1 MKRSGFLFLFFVF
14 FGLAVN
20 AYAISLWEAREA
32 SGKTSFFVDRRAHR
46 VGDIITVRITEVSTA
61 ETNAD
66 TNTKRESSIKDEVKS
81 WIKLVLNGLGIIP
94 DIKASKVSHNLLPK
108 IETTASHEYKSKGKT
123 TRSQKLTASITAK
136 IVAVLPNGNY
146 VIEGQRSVLVNGE
159 RQEIT
164 LTGEVRPDDI
174 DGDNTVLSSKIANA
188 KIHYKGTG
196 TVGDKQNKGIM
207 EWIFDLAWLF

>member
-1 MKRSGFLFLFFVF
+1 MKKLGALFILFVLL
-14 FGLAVN
+14 GPSMDGYAV
-20 AYAISLWEAREA
+20 SLWQAREA
-32 SGKTSFFVDRRAHR
+32 SGRSSFFTDRRAHR
-46 VGDIITVRITEVSTA
+46 VGDIITVKITEISTA

-94 DIKASKVSHNLLPK
+94 DIKASKISHNLLPK

-136 IVAVLPNGNY
+136 IVAVLPNGDY

-174 DGDNTVLSSKIANA
+174 DGDNTVLSSRIANA
-188 KIHYKGTG
+188 KIRYKGTG